1 MYQAMPAMSVL
12 TASAAEGLAN
22 AMIQMPP
29 TTMPSGAQPRSEDEK
44 RQWSY
49 QYYGYPA
56 LLEWMASS
64 HDTFILRRFTK
75 SCGRCL
81 MRRQHEIAKLEQELE
96 KIDTFLQEQPAGY
109 GSSDSFDDDV
119 STRRPKI
126 INELEDHLLRYCE
139 KSSNRHVIVTFDY

>member
-1 MYQAMPAMSVL
+1 MSVL
-12 TASAAEGLAN
+12 PASTSGELAN

-29 TTMPSGAQPRSEDEK
+29 TTMPDPAQPRSDDEK

-56 LLEWMASS
+56 LSEWMASS

-81 MRRQHEIAKLEQELE
+81 LRRQHEIAKLEQELE
-96 KIDTFLQEQPAGY
+96 EIDTCLQQQPAGY

-119 STRRPKI
+119 STRRPEI
-126 INELEDHLLRYCE
+126 IDELEEHLQKYCKKE
-139 KSSNRHVIVTFDY
+139 PIRHVTETSCD